1 MDPNAK
7 EINGINRKQLPWVP
21 RSPQT
26 APDLRQAYSKVTK
39 PLWFGEEPVS
49 TDKQCAYGLDK
60 YTEGI
65 HNGEPPV
72 HRVVDAGRDGTY
84 RLCRFTQLTG
94 QHLPSKDEFR
104 LRGCRKNSRACFPSP
119 AEGKEE
125 AGYLQIL
132 SVPPSHSPWPLDLLQ
147 KPFRQ
152 REAAAT

>member
-49 TDKQCAYGLDK
+49 TDKQCAYCLDK

-132 SVPPSHSPWPLDLLQ
+132 SVPPSHSP
-147 KPFRQ
+147 
-152 REAAAT
+152 